1 MPYDPRQLQQIQQL
15 GRMGVGMMGPQ
26 GSPFD
31 RTARPPQW
39 WEQPLPGR
47 SGGGAI
53 SPARKDMAVHRE
65 NTCAWL
71 RVARGQ
77 YRGRAGRGS
86 QMHPR
91 DV

>member
-47 SGGGAI
+47 SGGRNLPSPKRYGGA
-53 SPARKDMAVHRE
+53 A
-65 NTCAWL
+65 
-71 RVARGQ
+71 
-77 YRGRAGRGS
+77 
-86 QMHPR
+86 
-91 DV
+91 